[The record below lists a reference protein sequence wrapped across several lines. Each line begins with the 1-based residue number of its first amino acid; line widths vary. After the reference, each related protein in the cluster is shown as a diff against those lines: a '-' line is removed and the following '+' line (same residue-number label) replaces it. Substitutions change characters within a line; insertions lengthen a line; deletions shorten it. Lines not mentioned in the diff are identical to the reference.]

1 MKKVNGGNAATIKG
15 GSSGYFGTRSK
26 VPSRH
31 KILIITSIL
40 FLLMVSSSSLRN
52 VGVSTG
58 MIIVLVAAV
67 IILLIFPSNSN
78 TNNNND
84 TTTLLQSKPVFE
96 QLEQGVGGILAAIQP
111 QLSIAQTTAGNAT
124 TTGNASTTFG
134 GNATT
139 GPQAFLTY
147 ENPTWGI
154 FMQYPSNWTASTSGL
169 PDYTDVIAFYSPRQ
183 NVSDLFPARFKISV
197 VQYSQ
202 DISLP
207 EYKNFTLSTLNQSRQ
222 FTLINS
228 SDVTVAGNPGYRIV
242 LTNKPFPNDPLTVH
256 SMNIATAI
264 ENKIYLITYDGE
276 ELAFNKHLPEV
287 GRMLES
293 MIISGGR

>member
-31 KILIITSIL
+31 KILIVTSIL
-40 FLLMVSSSSLRN
+40 FLLMVSSSSSLRN

-67 IILLIFPSNSN
+67 IILLIFLSNSN

-84 TTTLLQSKPVFE
+84 TTTLLQSKSVFA
-96 QLEQGVGGILAAIQP
+96 QLEEQGVGAILAAIQP
-111 QLSIAQTTAGNAT
+111 QLSIAQT

-139 GPQAFLTY
+139 EPQAFLTY
-147 ENPTWGI
+147 ENPTYGI

-169 PDYTDVIAFYSPRQ
+169 PDYTDVIAFYSPPQ
-183 NVSDLFPARFKISV
+183 NVSDLFPARLKISV

-228 SDVTVAGNPGYRIV
+228 SDVTVAGYPGYRIV
-242 LTNKPFPNDPLTVH
+242 LTNKPFPNDTLILH

-264 ENKIYLITYDGE
+264 ENKIYLITYDGQ

-293 MIISGGR
+293 MMISGGR

>member
-1 MKKVNGGNAATIKG
+1 
-15 GSSGYFGTRSK
+15 
-26 VPSRH
+26 
-31 KILIITSIL
+31 
-40 FLLMVSSSSLRN
+40 MVSSSGLRN
-52 VGVSTG
+52 VRVSTG
-58 MIIVLVAAV
+58 MIVLVAAV

-84 TTTLLQSKPVFE
+84 TTTLLQSKSVFE
-96 QLEQGVGGILAAIQP
+96 QLEEQGVGAILAAIQP
-111 QLSIAQTTAGNAT
+111 QLSIAQTTTGKET
-124 TTGNASTTFG
+124 TTGNVTTE
-134 GNATT
+134 
-139 GPQAFLTY
+139 PQAFLTY
-147 ENPTWGI
+147 ENPTYGI

-169 PDYTDVIAFYSPRQ
+169 TDYTDVIAFYSPPQ
-183 NVSDLFPARFKISV
+183 NVSDLFPARLKISV

-228 SDVTVAGNPGYRIV
+228 SDVTVAGYPGYRIV
-242 LTNKPFPNDPLTVH
+242 LTNKPFPNDTLILH

-293 MIISGGR
+293 MIISGGG

>member
-96 QLEQGVGGILAAIQP
+96 QLEEQGVGAILAAIQP
-111 QLSIAQTTAGNAT
+111 QLSIAQTTT
-124 TTGNASTTFG
+124 

-139 GPQAFLTY
+139 GPRALLTY

-169 PDYTDVIAFYSPRQ
+169 PDYTDVIAFYSPPQ
-183 NVSDLFPARFKISV
+183 NVSDLFPTRLKISV

-207 EYKNFTLSTLNQSRQ
+207 DYKNFTLSTLNQSRQ

-228 SDVTVAGNPGYRIV
+228 SDVTVAGYPGYRIV
-242 LTNKPFPNDPLTVH
+242 LTNKPFPNDTLTVH

-264 ENKIYLITYDGE
+264 ENKIYLITYDGQ

-293 MIISGGR
+293 MIIRGGR